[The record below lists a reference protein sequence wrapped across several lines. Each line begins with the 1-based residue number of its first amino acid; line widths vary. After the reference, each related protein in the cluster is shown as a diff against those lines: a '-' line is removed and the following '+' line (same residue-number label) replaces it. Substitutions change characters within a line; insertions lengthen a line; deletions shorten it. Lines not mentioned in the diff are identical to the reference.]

1 MSNESLDFIVEECL
15 DSGAHG
21 WNSPLRDEKLISL
34 NKKAYWL
41 FETVLRS

>member
-1 MSNESLDFIVEECL
+1 MSNESLVFIVEECL
-15 DSGAHG
+15 DSGARD
-21 WNSPLRDEKLISL
+21 WNSSLRDEKLISL